1 MSENENTLIGHLV
14 DVRGDG
20 FTANLLADEQEAAP
34 KITVGDEDILI
45 GQLGAYVSVRQGEIK
60 VLCIV
65 TRVVEQEKLA
75 DANTQTP
82 NAPQST
88 YAQRTISL
96 IPIGTIGSGNLFE
109 RGISIYPTTGA
120 DVHVVSSTE
129 LDTLFSKFREQG
141 YVVGELSSQPNVT
154 VCLDPSRLFGRHFAI
169 LGQTGAG
176 KSWAVASLIQH
187 ALVVMPKA
195 HIIILDLH
203 GEYCWLKNDGTRNAA
218 FNDEHYRYLDAKELE
233 MPYWLMT
240 YAELSDLLIDHSE
253 REAANQTAFF
263 RDTLFDLKQGEKT
276 HLGLERVTVDT
287 PVYFSLE
294 ELMNRVKSENERMV
308 QGSRGP
314 VKGPLHGTFSRFLIR
329 LQSKLNDVRYDFLLK
344 PTRRTTSSSL
354 AELLRDFVG
363 LGDPRRAVSV
373 IDLST
378 VPFDVRPTVA
388 AQIGRLAFEFNF
400 WNPQYREFPLLLICE
415 EAHAYVT
422 RDSDAQYAG
431 ARKSMERI
439 AKEGRKYGVGIAVV
453 SQRPHEISET
463 VLAQCGTF
471 LCLRITNPNDQSYV
485 RNLVPEAE
493 QGLVDILA
501 GLGRGE
507 CLALGEAVPLP
518 TRFKFYK
525 PSPKPNSEDIDFYNK
540 WNDGPDDIDVDEIVN
555 RWRRQTR

>member
-75 DANTQTP
+75 DANTETQ

-96 IPIGTIGSGNLFE
+96 IPIGTINSENLFE

-120 DVHVVSSTE
+120 TVHVVSTTE
-129 LDTLFSKFREQG
+129 LDTLFSIFREQG

-176 KSWAVASLIQH
+176 KSWTVASLIQQ
-187 ALVVMPKA
+187 ALVVMPNA

-263 RDTLFDLKQGEKT
+263 RDILFDLKQGEKT
-276 HLGLERVTVDT
+276 LLGLERVTVDT

-294 ELMNRVKSENERMV
+294 
-308 QGSRGP
+308 
-314 VKGPLHGTFSRFLIR
+314 
-329 LQSKLNDVRYDFLLK
+329 
-344 PTRRTTSSSL
+344 
-354 AELLRDFVG
+354 
-363 LGDPRRAVSV
+363 
-373 IDLST
+373 
-378 VPFDVRPTVA
+378 
-388 AQIGRLAFEFNF
+388 
-400 WNPQYREFPLLLICE
+400 
-415 EAHAYVT
+415 
-422 RDSDAQYAG
+422 
-431 ARKSMERI
+431 
-439 AKEGRKYGVGIAVV
+439 
-453 SQRPHEISET
+453 
-463 VLAQCGTF
+463 
-471 LCLRITNPNDQSYV
+471 
-485 RNLVPEAE
+485 
-493 QGLVDILA
+493 
-501 GLGRGE
+501 
-507 CLALGEAVPLP
+507 
-518 TRFKFYK
+518 
-525 PSPKPNSEDIDFYNK
+525 
-540 WNDGPDDIDVDEIVN
+540 
-555 RWRRQTR
+555 